1 MKPWLPTFLCSSALH
16 GALVVG
22 AVSGHFA
29 AKSAA
34 KVEPI
39 HISLTHMGAPA
50 PALASG
56 NVVAQLVPPPRAE
69 VASAAVQ
76 LQAVS
81 KPTTKSPKSIRKVPA
96 APLNQLDQVPPT
108 PRLAVAATGAST
120 PISSEPTSLPR
131 SFGGGGATLIRATVD
146 EPDYTG
152 DALAA
157 GYEGILVVELVV
169 DEQGEVAQAKLRNPS
184 GFAID
189 GGVLAAARSARY
201 LPAKGSDGRV
211 AATTAQLKFNF
222 RLSDAGQHHD
232 GA

>member
-22 AVSGHFA
+22 AASGHFA

-39 HISLTHMGAPA
+39 HISLTHIGAPA
-50 PALASG
+50 PTLASG
-56 NVVAQLVPPPRAE
+56 NVVPQLVPPPPAAM
-69 VASAAVQ
+69 ASAADQ
-76 LQAVS
+76 PQPVS
-81 KPTTKSPKSIRKVPA
+81 KPATRSPRSVRK
-96 APLNQLDQVPPT
+96 APLALPNQLNQVQPT
-108 PRLAVAATGAST
+108 PRLAVAATGASA
-120 PISSEPTSLPR
+120 PISSQPTSLPVA
-131 SFGGGGATLIRATVD
+131 FGGGGAMLIRATVD
-146 EPDYTG
+146 EPAYTG

-157 GYEGILVVELVV
+157 GYEGILVVELLV
-169 DEQGEVAQAKLRNPS
+169 DEQGAVAQAKLRNPS

-201 LPAKGSDGRV
+201 VPAKGPDGRV

>member
-22 AVSGHFA
+22 AASGHFA

-39 HISLTHMGAPA
+39 HVSLTHIGAPA

-56 NVVAQLVPPPRAE
+56 QVVQQLAPPP
-69 VASAAVQ
+69 
-76 LQAVS
+76 
-81 KPTTKSPKSIRKVPA
+81 PA
-96 APLNQLDQVPPT
+96 APSADQREPVSKLATRSARSVRKAPLALPNQLDQVQPA
-108 PRLAVAATGAST
+108 PRLAVAATGASA
-120 PISSEPTSLPR
+120 PISSEPTSVPIA
-131 SFGGGGATLIRATVD
+131 FGGGGATLIRATVD
-146 EPDYTG
+146 EPAYTG

-157 GYEGILVVELVV
+157 GYEGMLVVELLV
-169 DEQGEVAQAKLRNPS
+169 DEQGAVAQAKLRNPS

-201 LPAKGSDGRV
+201 LPAKGPDGHV

-222 RLSDAGQHHD
+222 RLSDAGQQHG